1 MINKEEAA
9 GKVEKAKGVVKEK
22 VGQMTGDPELQDEGV
37 ADQASGAVR
46 EAVGTTKRKVEQVVD
61 ALKK

>member
-22 VGQMTGDPELQDEGV
+22 VGALTNDPALVDEGV
-37 ADQASGAVR
+37 ADQASGTVR
-46 EAVGTTKRKVEQVVD
+46 ETVGTATRKVEQVVD